1 MSIESNIEI
10 PTEVPVMTLR
20 DVVLFPKAMMPLK
33 IFEPRYRE
41 MLENSLQGNRMFAIV
56 AERENVG
63 PDETSEEPP
72 FEVGTVGLVRVS
84 KKHEDGTSFVL
95 LQGLER
101 VKINAIVREEPY
113 RLIQVKP
120 WPTRIDEKAVGVRDE
135 LSTELQRN
143 YDLGGGVTEQ
153 MLEFLNPLEDDVSFV
168 DLTIFSICEDTF
180 RKQAMLEVQSLA
192 KRGRMIIEDLIL
204 ENKRLSLLREA
215 LGNSDNEQSDRN

>member
-1 MSIESNIEI
+1 
-10 PTEVPVMTLR
+10 
-20 DVVLFPKAMMPLK
+20 MPLK

-120 WPTRIDEKAVGVRDE
+120 WPTRIDEKAEGVRDE

>member
-63 PDETSEEPP
+63 PDETCEEPP
-72 FEVGTVGLVRVS
+72 FEVATVGLVRVS
-84 KKHEDGTSFVL
+84 KKHDDGTSFVL

-120 WPTRIDEKAVGVRDE
+120 WPTRIDEKAEGVRDE

>member
-63 PDETSEEPP
+63 SDETCEEPP

-120 WPTRIDEKAVGVRDE
+120 WPTRIDEKAEGVRDE

>member
-63 PDETSEEPP
+63 PDEICEEPP

-120 WPTRIDEKAVGVRDE
+120 WPTRIDEKAEGVRDE

>member
-63 PDETSEEPP
+63 PDEICEEPP

-120 WPTRIDEKAVGVRDE
+120 WPTRIDEKAEGVRDE

-168 DLTIFSICEDTF
+168 DLPIFSICEDTF

-204 ENKRLSLLREA
+204 ENKRLALLREA

>member
-10 PTEVPVMTLR
+10 PAEVPVMTLR

-63 PDETSEEPP
+63 PDETCEEPP

-120 WPTRIDEKAVGVRDE
+120 WPTRIDEKAEGVRDE

>member
-63 PDETSEEPP
+63 PDEICEEPP

-120 WPTRIDEKAVGVRDE
+120 WPTRIDEKAEGVRDE

-204 ENKRLSLLREA
+204 ENKRLALLREA

>member
-63 PDETSEEPP
+63 PDETCEEPP
-72 FEVGTVGLVRVS
+72 FEVATVGLVRVS

-120 WPTRIDEKAVGVRDE
+120 WPTRIDDKAEGVRDE

>member
-63 PDETSEEPP
+63 PDETCEEPP
-72 FEVGTVGLVRVS
+72 FEVATVGLVRVS

-120 WPTRIDEKAVGVRDE
+120 WPTRIDEKAEGVRDE

>member
-63 PDETSEEPP
+63 PDETCEEPP
-72 FEVGTVGLVRVS
+72 FEVATVGLVRVS

-95 LQGLER
+95 PQGLER

-120 WPTRIDEKAVGVRDE
+120 WPTRIDEKAEGVRDE

>member
-120 WPTRIDEKAVGVRDE
+120 WPTRIDEKAEGVRDE